1 MKGQNKFFGRTE
13 YMTGV
18 IFDGEQNIE
27 GKIIPVLITSYNQ
40 NNLFGKINTPPK
52 EKCYSTIILDE
63 RPIPILPNI
72 NTTPSKQVSE
82 DIVYSKAEDEIKT
95 PQNNALMESTIANL
109 LSEESEIEINNEQQ
123 EISMYA
129 QKIISTIENAWMKP
143 RNIPEGL
150 VANLRLKIRSSGR
163 ITSAELIKSSGNIRF
178 DNSALQAVRRVETF
192 SFFNS
197 IPKNL
202 YEREF
207 QIIAISFN
215 PS

>member
-1 MKGQNKFFGRTE
+1 MIANYRYLQASLFSFCIHAAIFMYIYGTFDANTSKTLLISKPLQVELKFE
-13 YMTGV
+13 LPSK
-18 IFDGEQNIE
+18 DLKKQ
-27 GKIIPVLITSYNQ
+27 
-40 NNLFGKINTPPK
+40 
-52 EKCYSTIILDE
+52 
-63 RPIPILPNI
+63 IPILPNI

-82 DIVYSKAEDEIKT
+82 SIVYSKAEDEIKT

-192 SFFNS
+192 YFFDS
-197 IPKNL
+197 IPKML
-202 YEREF
+202 YDKEF
-207 QIIAISFN
+207 KVIAISFN

>member
-1 MKGQNKFFGRTE
+1 MIANHRYLQASLFSFCIHAALFLYIYGTFDSNTSQTLLISKPLQIELRFDLPSPDTKQQTPTAPKAIAAPVEKTSQN
-13 YMTGV
+13 
-18 IFDGEQNIE
+18 
-27 GKIIPVLITSYNQ
+27 
-40 NNLFGKINTPPK
+40 
-52 EKCYSTIILDE
+52 
-63 RPIPILPNI
+63 
-72 NTTPSKQVSE
+72 
-82 DIVYSKAEDEIKT
+82 IVYSKATDVIQTK
-95 PQNNALMESTIANL
+95 QNNALIESSIANL
-109 LSEESEIEINNEQQ
+109 LSEESEIEADRENQ

-129 QKIISTIENAWMKP
+129 QKIITTIENAWMKP
-143 RNIPEGL
+143 KNIPKDL

-163 ITSAELIKSSGNIRF
+163 IAGAELIKSSGNIRF

-202 YEREF
+202 YDREF